1 MTIDMRYAAS
11 IAILVTLGCQR
22 GVGSSSKDASPS
34 FDGAESVSRSALPA
48 VLPHGA
54 WDAAAIPSAAAARCR
69 YGPTVLALP
78 PIDGFCDEKAC
89 GAVKGTCVWG
99 GFGCDNVC
107 ALSTTDVGKPCSDA
121 AECQG
126 SCKAADDVPK
136 GTRTTGTC
144 GATMVHRGCSNS
156 VFKGV
161 ADGYMCA
168 D

>member
-1 MTIDMRYAAS
+1 MRYVAS
-11 IAILVTLGCQR
+11 IAILLTLGCQR
-22 GVGSSSKDASPS
+22 GPTGVGSSSKDASPS
-34 FDGAESVSRSALPA
+34 FDGAESVGHFLPA
-48 VLPHGA
+48 VPPHGA

-107 ALSTTDVGKPCSDA
+107 ALLTTDVDKPCSDA

-126 SCKAADDVPK
+126 PCKAADDVPK
-136 GTRTTGTC
+136 GTRTTGKC
-144 GATMVHRGCSNS
+144 ARTMVQRGCSNS